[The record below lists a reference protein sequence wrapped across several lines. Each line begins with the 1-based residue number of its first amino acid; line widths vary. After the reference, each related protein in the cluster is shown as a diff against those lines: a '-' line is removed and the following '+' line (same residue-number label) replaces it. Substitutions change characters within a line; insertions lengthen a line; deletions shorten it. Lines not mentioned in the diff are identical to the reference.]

1 MTKVSIVS
9 IVATGRVEAELDL
22 DAICADLESYSSRY
36 NPDNSPGLY
45 IRFYDN
51 GPTITIYRT
60 GSFNIRGA
68 DSHDELTENETLLES
83 RLLELDEEFRISEL
97 KITNIVY
104 TANLDMNVNLNHLAV
119 QLGLESV
126 EYEPEQFPG
135 MVYRVNNGVFL
146 IFSSGKLVLTGFTKT
161 EDAEEA
167 YHKLVSKLDNG

>member
-1 MTKVSIVS
+1 MTEVSIVS
-9 IVATGRVEAELDL
+9 IVATGTIDAELDL
-22 DAICADLESYSSRY
+22 DAIYEDIESYSRRY
-36 NPDNSPGLY
+36 DPGNSPGLY
-45 IRFYDN
+45 IKFYDD

-68 DSHDELTENETLLES
+68 DSHEELNENEALLRS
-83 RLLELDEEFRISEL
+83 RLSELNIDLHISEF

-104 TANLDMNVNLNHLAV
+104 TAKLDMEVNLNHLAV
-119 QLGLESV
+119 KLGLESV

-135 MVYRVNNGVFL
+135 MVYRVDNGVLL

-167 YHKLVSKLDNG
+167 YHELVSELDDD